1 MIDITILITMHKT
14 KNSTLTPF
22 SFKLADL
29 SENVRGQGSEK
40 WLLSLR
46 NGSEKRLLSLRNGS
60 EKRLL
65 SLRNGSEK
73 WLLSL
78 RNTILTGAWPYYGD

>member
-1 MIDITILITMHKT
+1 MIDITFLITMHKA
-14 KNSTLTPF
+14 KNSTLTPLT
-22 SFKLADL
+22 FKLADFA
-29 SENVRGQGSEK
+29 ENIKGQGSEK

-60 EKRLL
+60 EK
-65 SLRNGSEK
+65 

-78 RNTILTGAWPYYGD
+78 RNNILTGAWPYYGD